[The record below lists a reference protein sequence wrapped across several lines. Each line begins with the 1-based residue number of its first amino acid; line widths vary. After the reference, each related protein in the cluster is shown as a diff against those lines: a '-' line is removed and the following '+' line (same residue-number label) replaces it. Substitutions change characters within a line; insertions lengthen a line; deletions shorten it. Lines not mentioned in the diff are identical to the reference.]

1 MTKLSEIAVLMSTV
15 ISPSLVKI
23 GLKTKI
29 FYHYAKFCRDPFLN
43 CNYSSKNYKKI
54 LIFSH
59 LSEINGSCLVKFSYS
74 KKYMANFET
83 IGYSIL
89 SRMYLLFLYS
99 VLEPLDI
106 KENTINCS
114 TISDET
120 VFRPIGIQ

>member
-1 MTKLSEIAVLMSTV
+1 
-15 ISPSLVKI
+15 
-23 GLKTKI
+23 
-29 FYHYAKFCRDPFLN
+29 
-43 CNYSSKNYKKI
+43 
-54 LIFSH
+54 
-59 LSEINGSCLVKFSYS
+59 
-74 KKYMANFET
+74 MANFET

>member
-1 MTKLSEIAVLMSTV
+1 M
-15 ISPSLVKI
+15 
-23 GLKTKI
+23 
-29 FYHYAKFCRDPFLN
+29 
-43 CNYSSKNYKKI
+43 
-54 LIFSH
+54 
-59 LSEINGSCLVKFSYS
+59 SEINGSCLVKFSYS